1 MVTINETEIKKDL
14 FKSKTMAVFSHSIS
28 ENIEHTKKR
37 REELIQKWID
47 SGLLDNLNA
56 PGKKN
61 IAELYECCASKIYK
75 DKK

>member
-47 SGLLDNLNA
+47 SGLLDNLKA

>member
-1 MVTINETEIKKDL
+1 MENL
-14 FKSKTMAVFSHSIS
+14 GHSIS

-75 DKK
+75 DKKIGV

>member
-1 MVTINETEIKKDL
+1 MAEVGISKFPSPTKIKNMENL
-14 FKSKTMAVFSHSIS
+14 GHSIS
-28 ENIEHTKKR
+28 ENIEHMKKR

-47 SGLLDNLNA
+47 SGLLDNLKA

>member
-1 MVTINETEIKKDL
+1 MENL
-14 FKSKTMAVFSHSIS
+14 GHSIS
-28 ENIEHTKKR
+28 DNIEHMKKR

-47 SGLLDNLNA
+47 SGLLDNLNS

-61 IAELYECCASKIYK
+61 IAELYEGCATSMIK

>member
-1 MVTINETEIKKDL
+1 MAEVGISKFPSPTKIKNMENL
-14 FKSKTMAVFSHSIS
+14 GHSIS
-28 ENIEHTKKR
+28 ENIEHMKKR

-47 SGLLDNLNA
+47 SGLLDNLNS